1 MNNAEEWINDME
13 DRIMEITTSE
23 QQTEKSNEKNESKIR
38 DLWENIKCANL
49 HTIGIQEGK
58 ESKKQIENVFEEM
71 MADNFSNSTDIQVQ
85 EAEKVNILE

>member
-13 DRIMEITTSE
+13 DRIMEITMSE
-23 QQTEKSNEKNESKIR
+23 QQTEKSNEKNERKIR

-49 HTIGIQEGK
+49 HKIGIQEGN
-58 ESKKQIENVFEEM
+58 ESKKQIENVFEEI

>member
-1 MNNAEEWINDME
+1 MK
-13 DRIMEITTSE
+13 DRIMEITQSE

-49 HTIGIQEGK
+49 HTTGIPEGK
-58 ESKKQIENVFEEM
+58 ESKKEIENVFEEM
-71 MADNFSNSTDIQVQ
+71 MADNFSNSIDIQVQ